1 VGRRERERER
11 ERERTS
17 PRALAREMRLREH
30 PRGIGEVPGRRARSS
45 GRRATV
51 SPVVGPGCLSFNA
64 DPLGSEARCAGPG

>member
-1 VGRRERERER
+1 
-11 ERERTS
+11 
-17 PRALAREMRLREH
+17 MRLREH